1 MSTVT
6 LGLIQRKASPDP
18 KINLRRAIESIE
30 DAAHKGAQIICLQEL
45 FNTLYFCRNHDPKNF
60 NLAEP
65 ISGSLTK
72 TLAKVAKQK
81 KVVIIAPFFEKRA
94 QGIYHNSAVVLDA
107 DGSTAGHY
115 RKMHIPDD
123 PNFYEK
129 YYFTPGDLGFQAI
142 QTRYAKVGVLICWD
156 QWFPEAARLTAMQG
170 AQIIFYPTAIGHQ
183 DHEPEA
189 AKAQYTGWEIVQRGH
204 AVANE
209 VFVAV
214 TNRVGKEG
222 PITFW
227 GNSFVSDPFG
237 SIVAQASESK
247 EQTLIVKC
255 DLSEIESTRQGWPFF
270 RDRRVDAYG
279 GITQRFIDQPP
290 KVKKVGRRQ

>member
-1 MSTVT
+1 MIT
-6 LGLIQRKASPDP
+6 LGLIQQKSSLDP
-18 KINLRRAIESIE
+18 KINLKRAVQAIE
-30 DAAHKGAQIICLQEL
+30 AAARKGAQIISLQEL
-45 FNTLYFCRNHDPKNF
+45 FNTSYFCREYKTEFFD
-60 NLAEP
+60 LAEP
-65 ISGSLTK
+65 VDGHVTK
-72 TLAKVAKQK
+72 TLSEVAKKK

-94 QGIYHNSAVVLDA
+94 PGIYHNSAVVIDA
-107 DGSTAGHY
+107 DGSIAGHY

-142 QTRYAKVGVLICWD
+142 QTRYAKIGVLICWD

-170 AQIIFYPTAIGHQ
+170 AQIIFYPTAIGNQ
-183 DHEPEA
+183 DHEPELNH
-189 AKAQYTGWEIVQRGH
+189 AQYTGWEIVQRGH

-214 TNRVGKEG
+214 TNRTGKEG

-227 GNSFVSDPFG
+227 GKSFVSDPFG
-237 SIVAQASESK
+237 SIMAQASESK
-247 EQTLIVKC
+247 EETLIVKC
-255 DLSEIESTRQGWPFF
+255 DLSQIESTRQGWPFF

-279 GITQRFIDQPP
+279 GITQRFLDQNS
-290 KVKKVGRRQ
+290 KE